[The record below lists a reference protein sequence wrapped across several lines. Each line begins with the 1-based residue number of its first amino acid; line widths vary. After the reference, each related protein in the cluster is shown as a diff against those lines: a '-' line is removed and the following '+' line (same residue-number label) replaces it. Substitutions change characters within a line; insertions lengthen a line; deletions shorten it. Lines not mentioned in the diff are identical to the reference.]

1 MLTITDYVKAKT
13 LEEANELN
21 QARNSRVMGGMMWM
35 RLGNARVKTVI
46 DLSELGLDQIEET
59 DHVFKIGAMCTL
71 RQLELHQGLREMY
84 GDGIAECVRHIVG
97 VQFRNQAT
105 VGGSIYGRFGFSD
118 VLTALLALD
127 TFVELYNGGIIR
139 LSEFVNRKK
148 DKDLLLSII
157 IRKSKRSFRYDS
169 VRQTKT
175 DFPVIACSVVTGM
188 VNGVESWY
196 FSVGARPMKA
206 ALLEKQWEIPADISE
221 EEIREY
227 AKIVASEFEYG
238 TNMRGSAKYRQH
250 LAEVL
255 IFREMRSIITEGRAW
270 KTGIG
275 RSIRRY
281 HTSGCIEKFRMLQCE
296 MWVRDNKLRT
306 LYSLDQWKIQ
316 TFLLDSG
323 SRDRGAG
330 SDDSG
335 RAERGSRR
343 VRCIS
348 CTGRCRTVWILLS
361 GIYYECAGNGAGV
374 RKSND

>member
-13 LEEANELN
+13 LEEAYELN

-84 GDGIAECVRHIVG
+84 GNGIAECVLHIVG

-169 VRQTKT
+169 VRQT
-175 DFPVIACSVVTGM
+175 
-188 VNGVESWY
+188 
-196 FSVGARPMKA
+196 
-206 ALLEKQWEIPADISE
+206 
-221 EEIREY
+221 
-227 AKIVASEFEYG
+227 
-238 TNMRGSAKYRQH
+238 
-250 LAEVL
+250 
-255 IFREMRSIITEGRAW
+255 TE
-270 KTGIG
+270 
-275 RSIRRY
+275 
-281 HTSGCIEKFRMLQCE
+281 
-296 MWVRDNKLRT
+296 
-306 LYSLDQWKIQ
+306 
-316 TFLLDSG
+316 
-323 SRDRGAG
+323 
-330 SDDSG
+330 
-335 RAERGSRR
+335 
-343 VRCIS
+343 
-348 CTGRCRTVWILLS
+348 CT
-361 GIYYECAGNGAGV
+361 
-374 RKSND
+374 